1 MRCIEV
7 VGVRRE
13 RYDKNGNITKLK
25 RYGDSDD
32 VDYAFVIDDLQY
44 TYDTTNK
51 NRLLKVTDYSSVPQ
65 GFKDD
70 STGSNNDDPE
80 DDYKYDSNGNLVADQ
95 NKDIENITYNHLN
108 LPVTIKFATTG
119 NKISYLYNAAG
130 TKIRKIVSTN
140 SEIITDYM
148 AGGFQYLETKLN
160 YFPHPEGYVTIV
172 DDKFRYVYNYTDHLG
187 NVRLSYSDANAN
199 GTIESN
205 EIMEENNYY
214 PFGLK
219 HTAYNTNQSQYVSS
233 AQLNQITLEVMPH
246 YEGDGSY
253 QYKYNGKEY
262 QDELGLNTYAYGWRD
277 YDPAIGRFNKMD
289 RFSEKYFD
297 KTPYGYAGNNPV
309 FYVDVQGDSIN
320 VAHLRDNNPEALKRL
335 TGQLEQ
341 FTGFTINVDEN
352 GNLSIATEKDKKGRN
367 RAIVKR
373 DGKGKKVGSKLA
385 RNMLSSA
392 ISNKDMVTVLDN
404 PNGKSRVTLD
414 ENNNYTNEI
423 NLDSNE
429 INAFI
434 PSSDINPLTNDIGMT
449 FLHELGHTPVGG
461 GYHDP
466 IGIGADGSF
475 TPGPNVNR
483 INTVRRQLGPSFGQ
497 RMIYN
502 DIGIN
507 FTPFNK
513 KGDIYSPYSNQSLN
527 QLRSGQTPTS
537 MYLLIKR

>member
-148 AGGFQYLETKLN
+148 AGGFQYLETKLK

-172 DDKFRYVYNYTDHLG
+172 DDKFHYVYNYTDHLG
-187 NVRLSYSDANAN
+187 NVRLSYSDADAD
-199 GTIESN
+199 GAIDSH

-219 HTAYNTNQSQYVSS
+219 HEGYNNDVVLGSNYKFNGFELQNELS
-233 AQLNQITLEVMPH
+233 LNL
-246 YEGDGSY
+246 YDFGS
-253 QYKYNGKEY
+253 
-262 QDELGLNTYAYGWRD
+262 RF
-277 YDPAIGRFNKMD
+277 YDPA
-289 RFSEKYFD
+289 
-297 KTPYGYAGNNPV
+297 
-309 FYVDVQGDSIN
+309 
-320 VAHLRDNNPEALKRL
+320 
-335 TGQLEQ
+335 
-341 FTGFTINVDEN
+341 
-352 GNLSIATEKDKKGRN
+352 KGRWD
-367 RAIVKR
+367 VV
-373 DGKGKKVGSKLA
+373 DPLA
-385 RNMLSSA
+385 EM
-392 ISNKDMVTVLDN
+392 
-404 PNGKSRVTLD
+404 SR
-414 ENNNYTNEI
+414 
-423 NLDSNE
+423 
-429 INAFI
+429 
-434 PSSDINPLTNDIGMT
+434 
-449 FLHELGHTPVGG
+449 
-461 GYHDP
+461 
-466 IGIGADGSF
+466 
-475 TPGPNVNR
+475 R
-483 INTVRRQLGPSFGQ
+483 
-497 RMIYN
+497 
-502 DIGIN
+502 
-507 FTPFNK
+507 
-513 KGDIYSPYSNQSLN
+513 YSPYSYALDNPVYFIDPDGMRATGFDWQPDKNGNLIAEKGDN
-527 QLRSGQTPTS
+527 TATLAQ
-537 MYLLIKR
+537 YLGTKIFQADLL